1 MTVDRD
7 DLRWDPT
14 KQREEWTTG
23 DEPMTGPQESYLA
36 TLAQETGRDV
46 PEELTKAEASRLI
59 DELREQAPRVDAAPG
74 SDA

>member
-59 DELREQAPRVDAAPG
+59 DELRHQAPRVDAAPG
-74 SDA
+74 NDA